1 MKRIYYAKTK
11 FVDIEQGEQLSV
23 LLNERQAWTYGIH
36 VTDEVSLIYKGKE
49 IVVSVDLSNKFIKP
63 GQIGILKDVREKYG
77 IKQHEIVT
85 ISYTKTSL
93 DSVEAL
99 KKSLKGGKLN
109 EKEIKSIIDDI
120 ASGRFTTILT
130 TYYAASAFLHKPDLK
145 ELFWTAKAMANTGET
160 LKFKGIVADKHC
172 IGGVPGNETSMIA
185 VPIIASLGIKI
196 PKSFSKAITSPAAT
210 GECVNVLMDISFDT
224 NQIKD
229 LIKKNN
235 CCLIRGGG
243 VNIAPADDKIIQ
255 VSYPLSLE
263 STDKAVVS
271 IMAKKYAMG
280 ITHCLIDIPLGPTA
294 KVNNIQQAKDLKKKF
309 EYIGKSFGM
318 KMHVEITDAK
328 QPIGAGIGAI
338 MQVREVL
345 RVLQQHTLRP
355 MDLQNKAVFLAS
367 KIIELV
373 GMAKGKSAYALAMKQ
388 LTSGEAWKKMQKII
402 ILQNGKNPNI
412 KSEELPLAKIQ
423 KEIIAEKNGKV
434 KNINMKFLNLAARAL
449 GSPLDA
455 QGGLYLNKKLDDV
468 VKKGDVICTL
478 YTNDENKIAVAL
490 NIIKEKNV
498 YEIK

>member
-1 MKRIYYAKTK
+1 
-11 FVDIEQGEQLSV
+11 
-23 LLNERQAWTYGIH
+23 
-36 VTDEVSLIYKGKE
+36 
-49 IVVSVDLSNKFIKP
+49 
-63 GQIGILKDVREKYG
+63 
-77 IKQHEIVT
+77 
-85 ISYTKTSL
+85 
-93 DSVEAL
+93 
-99 KKSLKGGKLN
+99 
-109 EKEIKSIIDDI
+109 
-120 ASGRFTTILT
+120 
-130 TYYAASAFLHKPDLK
+130 
-145 ELFWTAKAMANTGET
+145 
-160 LKFKGIVADKHC
+160 
-172 IGGVPGNETSMIA
+172 MIA
-185 VPIIASLGIKI
+185 VPIIASLWIKI

-210 GECVNVLMDISFDT
+210 WECVNVLMDISFDT

-235 CCLIRGGG
+235 CCLIRWWG

-271 IMAKKYAMG
+271 IMAKKYAMW
-280 ITHCLIDIPLGPTA
+280 ITHCLIDIPLWPTA

-309 EYIGKSFGM
+309 EYIWKSFGM

-328 QPIGAGIGAI
+328 QPIWAWIWAI

-373 GMAKGKSAYALAMKQ
+373 WMAKWKSAYALAMKQ
-388 LTSGEAWKKMQKII
+388 LTSWEAWKKMQKII
-402 ILQNGKNPNI
+402 ILQNWKNPNI

-449 GSPLDA
+449 WSPLDA
-455 QGGLYLNKKLDDV
+455 QWWLYLNKKLDDV
-468 VKKGDVICTL
+468 VKKWDVICTL